1 MFATKTYSTKYYT
14 ASFCGM
20 VPAMN
25 PAFVILVIVDE
36 PKGSS
41 YYAAS
46 VVSPVFANIARRIA
60 EYLEIEKDDVTQAI
74 FKRK

>member
-1 MFATKTYSTKYYT
+1 
-14 ASFCGM
+14 M

-46 VVSPVFANIARRIA
+46 VVSPVFANIARTCA
-60 EYLEIEKDDVTQAI
+60 
-74 FKRK
+74 